1 AVGEVVQVGPQVPG
15 LLAGAGA
22 LEVHDLVDARV
33 ERRDVDGAGG
43 FYQHGVAA
51 FEQQLGEAEG
61 VAVDERLAAGELD
74 ERRAELRDAVEDLV
88 ERHALAAVE
97 RVLGVAPYAAQGAAG
112 QPHERARQ
120 PRPGALALDGVE
132 DLRDAEES
140 GGRCLLVHY
149 GIEPPAWSNGPGE
162 SRNFG
167 RGRGRPFR
175 PSAPP
180 GRPPYLPTATRV
192 GELRVHCGRG
202 RSRRGRLHGP
212 RGTPSPSP

>member
-1 AVGEVVQVGPQVPG
+1 VEAW
-15 LLAGAGA
+15 LAGG
-22 LEVHDLVDARV
+22 D
-33 ERRDVDGAGG
+33 
-43 FYQHGVAA
+43 
-51 FEQQLGEAEG
+51 
-61 VAVDERLAAGELD
+61 LD
-74 ERRAELRDAVEDLV
+74 ELRAGVRGAVEDLV

-97 RVLGVAPYAAQGAAG
+97 RVLGVARHAAQRAAG

-132 DLRDAEES
+132 DLRDAEEI

-149 GIEPPAWSNGPGE
+149 GIEPPAWSNVPGK

-212 RGTPSPSP
+212 RGTPSPSPMPSPRPGEGGRWGTYPLPFLPGSISRNTEFAMKNTLAGRSARRRMR